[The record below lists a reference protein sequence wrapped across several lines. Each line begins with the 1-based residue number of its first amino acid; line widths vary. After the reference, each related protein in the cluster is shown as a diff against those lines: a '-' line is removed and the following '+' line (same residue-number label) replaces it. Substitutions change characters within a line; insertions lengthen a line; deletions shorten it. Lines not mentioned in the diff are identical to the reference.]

1 LRYDPQFV
9 LSLVGLSKQ
18 FGSQIVLRSVD
29 WAVGAG
35 ERVGLAGANGA
46 GKSTVLK
53 IIAGIVE
60 PDRGEVRLK
69 KSATVGY
76 LPQDPT
82 FQWTIRRRPTEGRG
96 HDSTPTVLEA
106 ALAAF
111 DQIHALE
118 ARCRDLEDRLESADP
133 AAPDYAGL
141 MEEYTAAREEWD
153 HRGSYDLE
161 SRAEE
166 VLAGLGFSTS
176 DFARDVAEFSGG
188 WQMRVA
194 LARLLL
200 QRPDVLLLDE
210 PTNHLDLEARN
221 WLEEFLGAYPG
232 AIVLVAHDRYF
243 LDVTVTRIAEV
254 ELGRVTDYA
263 CNFSTY
269 ERQKEERLEQARHA
283 YEVQQEEIERTE
295 AFIKKFRYQAS
306 KAKLVQSRIKQL
318 EKIERLEMPPGT
330 KKLRI
335 RLPAAPRSGRTVLE
349 LEHAAKRY
357 GDIVVYDGIDLRLER
372 GERVA
377 LVGPNGAGKTTL
389 VKLLAAAEPLTAG
402 KRTVG
407 HNVELGYFAQ
417 DQANVLDPQKTVLAE
432 MMSVAPYD
440 MVPRLRDILGAF
452 LFGGDAVEKPTSV
465 LSGGERNRLALA
477 KLLLRAANCL
487 LLDEPTNHLDIHAKD
502 VLLDALQNY
511 EGTIVLVSHD
521 RYILDAL
528 PQAII
533 EVGHGHAIRYIGNYE
548 DYLRKKASEE
558 AAKAGTLAAT
568 APAATAK
575 DPPTK
580 QEKRPAKP
588 KPKNGLDPNRL
599 TEEIARAEEEQAKLS
614 EELSRPDFYM
624 IHPDPNGLIARY
636 TKLKAEVEALYKKL
650 DEALAEG

>member
-1 LRYDPQFV
+1 M

-18 FGSQIVLRSVD
+18 YGAQVVLRDVD

-46 GKSTVLK
+46 GKSTILRIV
-53 IIAGIVE
+53 AGLVE
-60 PDRGEVRLK
+60 PDRGEVRLNK
-69 KSATVGY
+69 GATVGY
-76 LPQDPT
+76 LPQE
-82 FQWTIRRRPTEGRG
+82 IIGSSG
-96 HDSTPTVLEA
+96 ITVLRS

-111 DQIHALE
+111 DEIHALE
-118 ARCRDLEDRLESADP
+118 ARCRELEHRLEAADPSAD
-133 AAPDYAGL
+133 DYERL
-141 MEEYTAAREEWD
+141 MAEYTAAREEWD

-166 VLAGLGFSTS
+166 VLAGLGFRTS
-176 DFARDVAEFSGG
+176 DFGRDIGEFSGG
-188 WQMRVA
+188 WQMRAA

-200 QRPDVLLLDE
+200 QRPDILLLDE

-221 WLEEFLGAYPG
+221 WLEEFLGSYPG

-263 CNFSTY
+263 CNFSRY
-269 ERQKEERLEQARHA
+269 EKQKEERLEQARHA

-318 EKIERLEMPPGT
+318 EKVERLEMPPGM

-349 LEHAAKRY
+349 LAKASKRY
-357 GDIVVYDGIDLRLER
+357 GDLVVYDGLDLRLER

-389 VKLLAAAEPLTAG
+389 VKMLAGAEPLTTG
-402 KRTVG
+402 ELRIG
-407 HNVELGYFAQ
+407 HNVDLGYFAQ
-417 DQANVLDPQKTVLAE
+417 DQANVLDPEKTVLGE
-432 MMSVAPYD
+432 MTAVAPYD

-452 LFGGDAVEKPTSV
+452 LFGGDAVEKQTAV

-477 KLLLRAANCL
+477 KLLLRSANCL

-533 EVGHGHAIRYIGNYE
+533 EVGHGHATRYIGNYE

-558 AAKAGTLAAT
+558 AAKTASAT
-568 APAATAK
+568 PATVPAKPAPPRAEK
-575 DPPTK
+575 KPP
-580 QEKRPAKP
+580 KP
-588 KPKNGLDPNRL
+588 KPKNGPDPARL
-599 TEEIARAEEEQAKLS
+599 TEEIAKIEEEQAKLS
-614 EELSRPDFYM
+614 AELGRPDFYM
-624 IHPDPNGLIARY
+624 THPDPNGLIARY
-636 TKLKAEVEALYKKL
+636 TKVKAEVEELYKKL
-650 DEALAEG
+650 DRALAESGA